1 MICNFLIELPTYY
14 YCLDWCTVL
23 QKQLKACLI
32 ALCFV
37 LPTVSLPGSYTGGV
51 LCHSEALH
59 ITLQPDRHGY
69 GLSVVSPDSSLPA
82 VIISSIDPG
91 GPADRYD
98 KETLYWPKFMFS
110 SKFTL

>member
-1 MICNFLIELPTYY
+1 MSNAI
-14 YCLDWCTVL
+14 
-23 QKQLKACLI
+23 
-32 ALCFV
+32 CFV

-51 LCHSEALH
+51 LCHSETLH

-69 GLSVVSPDSSLPA
+69 GLSVMSPDPSLPA

-98 KETLYWPKFMFS
+98 KETLYWPKFVFS
-110 SKFTL
+110 SKFTLSVELSWTKVNVDRIHPFQFREQMD